1 MNTDH
6 QNISYEFDR
15 PHKAWV
21 YSYGLSLAKGFTF
34 AMTLVRSQLVHLTH
48 FCQIGLRV
56 RDWKRVIEQG
66 TNNSLNMVDD
76 VLWLEKKLKLRK
88 AEER

>member
-1 MNTDH
+1 M
-6 QNISYEFDR
+6 S
-15 PHKAWV
+15 
-21 YSYGLSLAKGFTF
+21 
-34 AMTLVRSQLVHLTH
+34 LVHLTT

-66 TNNSLNMVDD
+66 TNNSLDMVDD

-88 AEER
+88 AEERSN

>member
-1 MNTDH
+1 M
-6 QNISYEFDR
+6 
-15 PHKAWV
+15 
-21 YSYGLSLAKGFTF
+21 
-34 AMTLVRSQLVHLTH
+34 VHLTH

-66 TNNSLNMVDD
+66 TNNSLDMVDD

>member
-1 MNTDH
+1 MNS
-6 QNISYEFDR
+6 IR
-15 PHKAWV
+15 PHRAWV

-34 AMTLVRSQLVHLTH
+34 AITLVRSQLVHLTT

>member
-1 MNTDH
+1 M
-6 QNISYEFDR
+6 YC
-15 PHKAWV
+15 
-21 YSYGLSLAKGFTF
+21 YGLSLAKGFTF
-34 AMTLVRSQLVHLTH
+34 AMTLVRSQLVHLAT

-66 TNNSLNMVDD
+66 TNNSLDMVDD
-76 VLWLEKKLKLRK
+76 VLWLEKKVKLRK